1 MRESAA
7 DVDPADAASAPV
19 WAGRSWYSAFSF
31 VQISFIA
38 SMDSRTRLKR
48 VA

>member
-1 MRESAA
+1 VAHNNRIYPLTIDRAIRFGP
-7 DVDPADAASAPV
+7 D
-19 WAGRSWYSAFSF
+19 SAFSF